1 MNVIV
6 LRHTVMLL
14 DASMNGENK
23 FFQQNILAA
32 SAAGGF
38 CQDFIILGQSMS
50 LLLLCGCEL

>member
-1 MNVIV
+1 
-6 LRHTVMLL
+6 MLL